1 MYRNRCKK
9 KKKVEGGCGPSFF
22 FSTPQKIRE
31 RLFAFPLL
39 WNPLRRRYKQWD
51 EVMETSRKGRA
62 MGGQREKR
70 MGLQGVQRYADPRWE
85 EEEGKTKDNY
95 TGERRI

>member
-1 MYRNRCKK
+1 
-9 KKKVEGGCGPSFF
+9 
-22 FSTPQKIRE
+22 
-31 RLFAFPLL
+31 
-39 WNPLRRRYKQWD
+39 
-51 EVMETSRKGRA
+51 METSRKGRA